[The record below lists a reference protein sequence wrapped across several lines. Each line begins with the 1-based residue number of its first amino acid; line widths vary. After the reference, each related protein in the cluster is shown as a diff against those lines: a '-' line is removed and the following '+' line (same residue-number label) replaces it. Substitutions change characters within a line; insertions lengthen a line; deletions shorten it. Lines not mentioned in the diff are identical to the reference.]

1 MYETPDMIQ
10 NVSVMS
16 RIVPQARYNGKTK
29 GKVSAMENKNLE
41 VFRNA
46 PVPKAVLKNVLP
58 AMVMVLIYNLA
69 DTFFIGQTHND
80 ILIAAVS
87 LAMPVFLLFTAVGTI
102 FGVGGVS
109 VISRTLGEGRPE
121 YAKKVCS
128 FCLWSSVIAGAVLSV
143 LFLAFMDQI
152 LAMVGADAATSGP
165 ARTYLTIVSLG
176 GIFVVV
182 SNCYS
187 NVIRAE
193 GQAGRAMMG
202 QLLGNLLNVILDP
215 IMILFFD
222 WGIAGAAI
230 ATVIGNVFGAVY
242 YIVYF
247 LRG

>member
-16 RIVPQARYNGKTK
+16 GIVPQARYNGKTK

-58 AMVMVLIYNLA
+58 AMAAMVMVLIYNLA
-69 DTFFIGQTHND
+69 DTFFIGQTHDD
-80 ILIAAVS
+80 ILIASVS

-109 VISRTLGEGRPE
+109 VISRSRALGEGRSD

-128 FCLWSSVIAGAVLSV
+128 FCMWGSVIAGAVLSV
-143 LFLAFMDQI
+143 LFLAFMGQI

-176 GIFVVV
+176 GI
-182 SNCYS
+182 SLS
-187 NVIRAE
+187 SS
-193 GQAGRAMMG
+193 
-202 QLLGNLLNVILDP
+202 P
-215 IMILFFD
+215 T
-222 WGIAGAAI
+222 
-230 ATVIGNVFGAVY
+230 ATPT
-242 YIVYF
+242 
-247 LRG
+247 